1 MFNIWKPYIFNLFL
15 ISLSFISCS
24 KKIIPDKPFLSKTN
38 FKMDS
43 LPESEL
49 NIPIQVNM
57 KPLYQLAEKNVE
69 TTFTSPN
76 WPNDWVTIDCASR
89 YKYQF
94 RRGPL
99 QFTTA
104 GSSMNLGFT
113 GYYKII
119 GSTRVCLGNTVVTP
133 WTPPCR
139 CGFDEG
145 ERSVNV
151 NFINTVKI
159 LPDYKIN
166 LNINS
171 QEPAPLNKCTVC
183 VFDVD
188 ITNQVMKGLKDE
200 LDLAKKAIEDSFGV
214 VDLKPRVQQLWNK
227 LDVSYNLYG
236 LGWLKINPQ
245 KLRLTRLFAQNDSL
259 NIFLGM
265 TAKPVI
271 SFEKTADIMTL
282 APNLDNSVSKPGFNI
297 FLDAILNYD
306 SLSSILNAQLKGK
319 EFDLS
324 KGKSKKVLVVD
335 DCRIY
340 GTGNEK
346 LIIKMGFSG
355 TNSGIAYFTG
365 KPFYDATKKMI
376 EVRDIDFDVKT
387 KNLLLKSA
395 DWLFNKRI
403 INEIT
408 RVSHF
413 DLSAYVDTAKVLINK
428 QLNAEWIKGVK
439 SIGSIYDLKIAGF
452 YPLTEYFIIRS
463 NASGDLAIKVDTMNF
478 NLQ

>member
-1 MFNIWKPYIFNLFL
+1 MFNPLKPTHFFIYLLFL
-15 ISLSFISCS
+15 LATSCS

-57 KPLYQLAEKNVE
+57 KPFYQLAEKKVALVYA
-69 TTFTSPN
+69 SPK
-76 WPNDWVTIDCASR
+76 WPDDWITIDCANR

-94 RRGPL
+94 VRGPL
-99 QFTTA
+99 QFAAA
-104 GSSMNLGFT
+104 GSSLNLGFT

-119 GSTRVCLGNTVVTP
+119 GSTRVCLGNTVVSP
-133 WTPPCR
+133 WTPACR

-145 ERSVNV
+145 ERKVKIS
-151 NFINTVKI
+151 FINTVKI
-159 LPDYKIN
+159 LPDFKVN
-166 LNINS
+166 LNITR
-171 QEPAPLNKCTVC
+171 QEPVPIDKCTVC
-183 VFDVD
+183 IFGAD
-188 ITNQVMKGLKDE
+188 ITNQVMNGLKDE

-214 VDLKPRVQQLWNK
+214 VDLKPQVQQIWNK
-227 LDVSYNLYG
+227 LNVSYNLYG

-245 KLRLTRLFAQNDSL
+245 KIRLTSLVARNDSL

-271 SFEKTADIMTL
+271 SFEKTTDLITL
-282 APNLDNSVSKPGFNI
+282 APNLDNSISKPGFNI
-297 FLDAILNYD
+297 FLDAVLNYD
-306 SLSSILNAQLKGK
+306 SLSNIINAQLKGK

-324 KGKSKKVLVVD
+324 KGKSKKVLVVE

-355 TNSGIAYFTG
+355 SNSGIAYFTG

-387 KNLLLKSA
+387 KSLLLKSA

-403 INEIT
+403 TNEIA
-408 RVSHF
+408 RVSRF
-413 DLSAYVDTAKVLINK
+413 DLSSYIDTAKILINK
-428 QLNAEWIKGVK
+428 LLNTEWIKGVK
-439 SIGSIYDLKIAGF
+439 SIGSINDLKISGF

-463 NASGDLAIKVDTMNF
+463 NANGDLMIKVDAMNF

>member
-1 MFNIWKPYIFNLFL
+1 MSGKGILVSILSIF
-15 ISLSFISCS
+15 SLASCNNRL
-24 KKIIPDKPFLSKTN
+24 IPDKPFLSKTT

-49 NIPIQVNM
+49 SIPIQVNM
-57 KPLYQLAEKNVE
+57 KPLYQLAEKKVA
-69 TTFTSPN
+69 TLFTSPN
-76 WPNDWVTIDCASR
+76 WPEDWISIDCASR

-99 QFTTA
+99 QISAA
-104 GSSMNLGFT
+104 GNSMNLGFT
-113 GYYKII
+113 GFYKII
-119 GSTRVCLGNTVVTP
+119 GSTRVCLGNTVVSP
-133 WTPPCR
+133 WTPACR

-145 ERSVNV
+145 ERRVNV
-151 NFINTVKI
+151 GFTNTVKV
-159 LPDYKIN
+159 LYDYKIN
-166 LNINS
+166 LNINR
-171 QEPAPLNKCTVC
+171 QEPVPVDKCTVC
-183 VFDVD
+183 VFGVD

-200 LDLAKKAIEDSFGV
+200 LDLSKKAMEDSFGV
-214 VDLKPRVQQLWNK
+214 VDLKPHVQQLWNK
-227 LDVSYNLYG
+227 LNASYDLYG

-245 KLRLTRLFAQNDSL
+245 KIRLANMFARNDSL

-271 SFEKTADIMTL
+271 SFERSTDLMTL
-282 APNLDNSVSKPGFNI
+282 VPNIDNSIAKPGFNI
-297 FLDAILNYD
+297 FLDAVLNYD
-306 SLSSILNAQLKGK
+306 SLSNILNAQLKGK
-319 EFDLS
+319 EFDLA
-324 KGKSKKVLVVD
+324 KGKKVVVQ

-346 LIIKMGFSG
+346 LIIKMSFSG
-355 TNSGIAYFTG
+355 SNSGIAYFTG
-365 KPFYDATKKMI
+365 KPFYDENKKLI

-403 INEIT
+403 TTEIA
-408 RVSHF
+408 RVSKF
-413 DLSAYVDTAKVLINK
+413 DLSSYVDTAKILINR

-439 SIGSIYDLKIAGF
+439 SAGSINGLKIVGF
-452 YPLTEYFIIRS
+452 YPMTEQFIIRS
-463 NASGDLAIKVDTMNF
+463 NASGELMIKVDAMSF

>member
-1 MFNIWKPYIFNLFL
+1 MFNTWKTYIFNLFL

-24 KKIIPDKPFLSKTN
+24 KKIIPDKPFLSKTD

-49 NIPIQVNM
+49 NIPIQVNL
-57 KPLYQLAEKNVE
+57 KPLYQLAEKNVA
-69 TTFTSPN
+69 TNFTSLN
-76 WPNDWVTIDCASR
+76 WPNDWVTIDCANR

-99 QFTTA
+99 QFSST

-151 NFINTVKI
+151 NFVNTVKI
-159 LPDYKIN
+159 LPDHKIN
-166 LNINS
+166 LTINR
-171 QEPAPLNKCTVC
+171 QEPVPLNKCNVC

-200 LDLAKKAIEDSFGV
+200 LDLSKKAIEDSFGV
-214 VDLKPRVQQLWNK
+214 VDLKPQVQQLWNK

-259 NIFLGM
+259 NIFIGM

-271 SFEKTADIMTL
+271 SFERTADIMTL
-282 APNLDNSVSKPGFNI
+282 APNLDNSSSKTGFNI
-297 FLDAILNYD
+297 FLDAVLNYD
-306 SLSSILNAQLKGK
+306 SLSNILNAQLKGK

-324 KGKSKKVLVVD
+324 NGKSKKILVVE

-355 TNSGIAYFTG
+355 TSSGIAYFTG
-365 KPFYDATKKMI
+365 KPFYDANKKMI

-403 INEIT
+403 TNEIT
-408 RVSHF
+408 RVSRF
-413 DLSAYVDTAKVLINK
+413 DLSSYIDTAKILINK

-439 SIGSIYDLKIAGF
+439 SIGSISDLKISGF

-463 NASGDLAIKVDTMNF
+463 NASGDLMIKIDAMNF

>member
-1 MFNIWKPYIFNLFL
+1 MFNPMKPTFIFVFFL
-15 ISLSFISCS
+15 LLLASSCS
-24 KKIIPDKPFLSKTN
+24 KRIIPDKPFLSKTN

-57 KPLYQLAEKNVE
+57 KPLYQLAEKNVALVYA
-69 TTFTSPN
+69 SPK
-76 WPNDWVTIDCASR
+76 WPDDWITIDCDSR

-94 RRGPL
+94 VRGPL
-99 QFTTA
+99 QITAA

-119 GSTRVCLGNTVVTP
+119 GSTRVCLGNTVMSP
-133 WTPPCR
+133 WTPACR

-145 ERSVNV
+145 ERRVNV
-151 NFINTVKI
+151 SFINTVKV

-166 LNINS
+166 LAINR
-171 QEPAPLNKCTVC
+171 QEPVPLDKCSVC
-183 VFDVD
+183 FFGAD

-214 VDLKPRVQQLWNK
+214 VDLKPQVQQLWNK
-227 LDVSYNLYG
+227 LNESYNLYG

-245 KLRLTRLFAQNDSL
+245 KIRLTSLFARNDSL

-271 SFEKTADIMTL
+271 SFEKSTDLMTL
-282 APNLDNSVSKPGFNI
+282 APNLDNSISKPGFNI
-297 FLDAILNYD
+297 FLDAVLNYD
-306 SLSSILNAQLKGK
+306 SLSNIINAQLKGK

-324 KGKSKKVLVVD
+324 NGKSKKVLVVE

-365 KPFYDATKKMI
+365 KPFYDVNKKKI

-387 KNLLLKSA
+387 KSLLLKSA

-403 INEIT
+403 TNEIA
-408 RVSHF
+408 RVSKF
-413 DLSAYVDTAKVLINK
+413 DLSNYIDTAKILINK

-439 SIGSIYDLKIAGF
+439 NIGSINDLKISGF
-452 YPLTEYFIIRS
+452 YPLTGYFIIRS
-463 NASGDLAIKVDTMNF
+463 NASGDLMIKVDAMNF

>member
-1 MFNIWKPYIFNLFL
+1 MTGKGILVSILSIF
-15 ISLSFISCS
+15 SLASCNNRL
-24 KKIIPDKPFLSKTN
+24 IPDKPFLSKTT

-49 NIPIQVNM
+49 SIPIQVNM
-57 KPLYQLAEKNVE
+57 KPLYQLAEKKVA
-69 TTFTSPN
+69 TLFTSPN
-76 WPNDWVTIDCASR
+76 WPEDWISIDCASR

-99 QFTTA
+99 QISAA
-104 GSSMNLGFT
+104 GNSMNLGFT
-113 GYYKII
+113 GFYKII
-119 GSTRVCLGNTVVTP
+119 GSTRVCLGNTVVSP
-133 WTPPCR
+133 WTPACR

-145 ERSVNV
+145 ERRVNV
-151 NFINTVKI
+151 GFTNTVKV
-159 LPDYKIN
+159 LYDYKIN
-166 LNINS
+166 LNINR
-171 QEPAPLNKCTVC
+171 QEPVPVDKCTVC
-183 VFDVD
+183 VFGVD

-200 LDLAKKAIEDSFGV
+200 LDLSKKAMEDSFGV
-214 VDLKPRVQQLWNK
+214 VDLKPHVQQLWNK
-227 LDVSYNLYG
+227 LNASYDLYG

-245 KLRLTRLFAQNDSL
+245 KIRLANMFARNDSL

-271 SFEKTADIMTL
+271 SFERSTDLMTL
-282 APNLDNSVSKPGFNI
+282 VPNIDNSIAKPGFNI
-297 FLDAILNYD
+297 FLDAVLNYD
-306 SLSSILNAQLKGK
+306 SLSNILNAQLKGK
-319 EFDLS
+319 EFDLA
-324 KGKSKKVLVVD
+324 KGKKVVVQ

-346 LIIKMGFSG
+346 LIIKMSFSG
-355 TNSGIAYFTG
+355 SNSGIAYFTG
-365 KPFYDATKKMI
+365 KPFYDENKKLI

-403 INEIT
+403 TTEIA
-408 RVSHF
+408 RVSKF
-413 DLSAYVDTAKVLINK
+413 DLSSYVDTAKILINR

-439 SIGSIYDLKIAGF
+439 SAGSINGLKIVGF
-452 YPLTEYFIIRS
+452 YPMTEQFIIRS
-463 NASGDLAIKVDTMNF
+463 NASGELMIKVDAMSF

>member
-1 MFNIWKPYIFNLFL
+1 MTGKGILVSILSIF
-15 ISLSFISCS
+15 SLASCNNRL
-24 KKIIPDKPFLSKTN
+24 IPDKPFLSKTT

-49 NIPIQVNM
+49 SIPIQVNM
-57 KPLYQLAEKNVE
+57 KPLYQLAEKKVA
-69 TTFTSPN
+69 TLFTSPN
-76 WPNDWVTIDCASR
+76 WPEDWISIDCASR

-99 QFTTA
+99 QISAA
-104 GSSMNLGFT
+104 GNSMNLGFT
-113 GYYKII
+113 GFYKII
-119 GSTRVCLGNTVVTP
+119 GSTRVCLGNTVVSP
-133 WTPPCR
+133 WTPACR

-145 ERSVNV
+145 ERRVNV
-151 NFINTVKI
+151 GFTNTVKV
-159 LPDYKIN
+159 LYDYKIN
-166 LNINS
+166 LNINR
-171 QEPAPLNKCTVC
+171 QEPVPVDKCTVC
-183 VFDVD
+183 VFGVD

-200 LDLAKKAIEDSFGV
+200 LDLSKKAMEDSFGV
-214 VDLKPRVQQLWNK
+214 VDLKPHVQQLWNK
-227 LDVSYNLYG
+227 LNASYDLYG

-245 KLRLTRLFAQNDSL
+245 KIRLTNMFARNDSL

-271 SFEKTADIMTL
+271 SFERSTDQMTL
-282 APNLDNSVSKPGFNI
+282 VPNIDNSISKPGFNI
-297 FLDAILNYD
+297 FLDAVLNYD
-306 SLSSILNAQLKGK
+306 SLSNILNAQLKGK
-319 EFDLS
+319 EFDLA
-324 KGKSKKVLVVD
+324 KGKKVVVQ

-346 LIIKMGFSG
+346 LIIKMSFSG
-355 TNSGIAYFTG
+355 SNSGIAYFTG
-365 KPFYDATKKMI
+365 KPFYDENKKLI

-403 INEIT
+403 TTEIA
-408 RVSHF
+408 RVSKF
-413 DLSAYVDTAKVLINK
+413 DLSSYVDTAKILINR

-439 SIGSIYDLKIAGF
+439 SAGSINGLKIVGF
-452 YPLTEYFIIRS
+452 YPMTEQFIIRS
-463 NASGDLAIKVDTMNF
+463 NASGELMIKVDAMSF

>member
-1 MFNIWKPYIFNLFL
+1 
-15 ISLSFISCS
+15 
-24 KKIIPDKPFLSKTN
+24 
-38 FKMDS
+38 MDS
-43 LPESEL
+43 LPESEV

-57 KPLYQLAEKNVE
+57 KPFYQLAEKNVS

-76 WPNDWVTIDCASR
+76 WPENWITIDCANR

-99 QFTTA
+99 QFIA
-104 GSSMNLGFT
+104 SGNMMNLAFT

-119 GSTRVCLGNTVVTP
+119 GSTRVCVGNAVVSP

-145 ERSVNV
+145 ERRVNV
-151 NFINTVKI
+151 SFTNTVKV

-166 LNINS
+166 LDIVR
-171 QEPAPLNKCTVC
+171 QEPVAIDKCTVC
-183 VFDVD
+183 IFGVD
-188 ITNQVMKGLKDE
+188 ITNQVMKGLKTE
-200 LDLAKKAIEDSFGV
+200 LDLAKKAILDSFGV
-214 VDLKPRVQQLWNK
+214 VDLRPQVQQLWNK

-245 KLRLTRLFAQNDSL
+245 KIKLTRLFGHNDSL
-259 NIFLGM
+259 NILLGM

-271 SFEKTADIMTL
+271 SFEKSADVMTL
-282 APNLDNSVSKPGFNI
+282 APNMDNSVSRPGFNI
-297 FLDAILNYD
+297 FLDAVLNYD
-306 SLSSILNAQLKGK
+306 SLSNIINAQLKGK

-324 KGKSKKVLVVD
+324 KGKAKKILVVE

-346 LIIKMGFSG
+346 LIIKMSFSG

-365 KPFYDATKKMI
+365 KPFYNAIKKMI

-387 KNLLLKSA
+387 KNILLKSA

-403 INEIT
+403 TNEIA
-408 RVSHF
+408 RVSKF
-413 DLSAYVDTAKVLINK
+413 DLSNYIDTAKILINR
-428 QLNAEWIKGVK
+428 QLNAEWIKGIK
-439 SIGSIYDLKIAGF
+439 STGNINDLKIAGF
-452 YPLTEYFIIRS
+452 YPLTEHFIIRS
-463 NASGDLAIKVDTMNF
+463 NASGELMIKVDAMSF

>member
-1 MFNIWKPYIFNLFL
+1 MFNTLKPVLAICF
-15 ISLSFISCS
+15 ISLLAFSCS
-24 KKIIPDKPFLSKTN
+24 NRLIPDKPFLSKTS

-43 LPESEL
+43 LPESEVS
-49 NIPIQVNM
+49 IPIQVNM
-57 KPLYQLAEKNVE
+57 KPLYHLAEKNVD
-69 TTFTSPN
+69 TVFTSPH
-76 WPNDWVTIDCASR
+76 WPEDWISIDCANR

-99 QFTTA
+99 QFSAA
-104 GSSMNLGFT
+104 GNAMNLGFT

-119 GSTRVCLGNTVVTP
+119 GSTRVCLGNTVVSP
-133 WTPPCR
+133 WTPACR

-145 ERSVNV
+145 ERKVNV
-151 NFINTVKI
+151 GFVNTVQV
-159 LPDYKIN
+159 LNNYKLN
-166 LNINS
+166 LTITR
-171 QEPAPLNKCTVC
+171 QEPVPLDKCTVC
-183 VFDVD
+183 FFGAD

-200 LDLAKKAIEDSFGV
+200 LDLAKKAIQDSFGV
-214 VDLKPRVQQLWNK
+214 VDIKPQVQQLWNK
-227 LDVSYNLYG
+227 LNSSYNLYG

-245 KLRLTRLFAQNDSL
+245 KIRLTRLFARNDSL

-271 SFEKTADIMTL
+271 SFEKSNDLMTL
-282 APNLDNSVSKPGFNI
+282 VPEIDNSMAKPGFNI
-297 FLDAILNYD
+297 FLDAVLNYD
-306 SLSSILNAQLKGK
+306 SLSTIINTQLKGK
-319 EFDLS
+319 EFDLTS
-324 KGKSKKVLVVD
+324 GKSKKVIVVD

-346 LIIKMGFSG
+346 LIIKMSFSG
-355 TNSGIAYFTG
+355 SNSGIAYFTG
-365 KPFYDATKKMI
+365 KPFYDASKKMI

-403 INEIT
+403 TNEIT
-408 RVSHF
+408 RVSRF
-413 DLSAYVDTAKVLINK
+413 DLSTYVDSAKILINR

-439 SIGSIYDLKIAGF
+439 SAGTINDLRIAGF

-463 NASGDLAIKVDTMNF
+463 NASGDLQIKVDAMSF

>member
-1 MFNIWKPYIFNLFL
+1 MFNILKSYIFNLFL
-15 ISLSFISCS
+15 ISLLFVSCS
-24 KKIIPDKPFLSKTN
+24 KRIIPDKPFLSKTN

-43 LPESEL
+43 LPESEV

-57 KPLYQLAEKNVE
+57 KPFYQLAEKNVA
-69 TTFTSPN
+69 TVFTSPN
-76 WPNDWVTIDCASR
+76 WPDDWVTADCANR

-99 QFTTA
+99 QFA
-104 GSSMNLGFT
+104 ASGNSMNLGFT
-113 GYYKII
+113 GYYRII
-119 GSTRVCLGNTVVTP
+119 GSTRVCLGNTVVSP
-133 WTPPCR
+133 WTPACR

-145 ERSVNV
+145 ERKVNV
-151 NFINTVKI
+151 GFVNTVQV
-159 LPDYKIN
+159 LNNYKIN
-166 LNINS
+166 LNIAR
-171 QEPAPLNKCTVC
+171 QEPVPVDKCTVC
-183 VFDVD
+183 FFGTD

-200 LDLAKKAIEDSFGV
+200 LDLAKKAIQDSFGIIE
-214 VDLKPRVQQLWNK
+214 LKPQVQQLWNK
-227 LDVSYNLYG
+227 LNTSFNLYG

-245 KLRLTRLFAQNDSL
+245 KIRLTRLFASNDSL

-271 SFEKTADIMTL
+271 SFERSNDLMTL
-282 APNLDNSVSKPGFNI
+282 VPDIDNSVSKPGFNI
-297 FLDAILNYD
+297 FLDAVLNYD
-306 SLSSILNAQLKGK
+306 SLSNILNAQLKGK

-324 KGKSKKVLVVD
+324 NGKAKKILVVE

-340 GTGNEK
+340 GAGNEK
-346 LIIKMGFSG
+346 LIIKMSFSG
-355 TNSGIAYFTG
+355 SNSGIAYFTG
-365 KPFYDATKKMI
+365 KPFYDANKRMI

-403 INEIT
+403 TNEIT
-408 RVSHF
+408 RVSRF
-413 DLSAYVDTAKVLINK
+413 DLSNYVDTAKILINR
-428 QLNAEWIKGVK
+428 QLNTEWIKGVR
-439 SIGSIYDLKIAGF
+439 STGTISDLKIAGF

-463 NASGDLAIKVDTMNF
+463 NASGDLMIKVDAMSF

>member
-1 MFNIWKPYIFNLFL
+1 MFNTWKATFFILIL
-15 ISLSFISCS
+15 ISQFFISCS
-24 KKIIPDKPFLSKTN
+24 KRIIPDKPFLSKTN

-43 LPESEL
+43 LPESEV

-57 KPLYQLAEKNVE
+57 KPFYQLAEKNVS

-76 WPNDWVTIDCASR
+76 WPEDWITIDCANR

-99 QFTTA
+99 QFIA
-104 GSSMNLGFT
+104 SGNMMNLAFT

-119 GSTRVCLGNTVVTP
+119 GSTRVCVGNAVVSP

-145 ERSVNV
+145 ERRVNV
-151 NFINTVKI
+151 SFTNTVKV

-166 LNINS
+166 LDIVR
-171 QEPAPLNKCTVC
+171 QEPVAIDKCTVC
-183 VFDVD
+183 IFGVD
-188 ITNQVMKGLKDE
+188 ITNQVMKGLKTE
-200 LDLAKKAIEDSFGV
+200 LDLAKKAILDSFGV
-214 VDLKPRVQQLWNK
+214 VDLRPQVQQLWNK

-245 KLRLTRLFAQNDSL
+245 KIKLTRLFGHNDSL
-259 NIFLGM
+259 NILLGM

-271 SFEKTADIMTL
+271 SFEKSADVMTL
-282 APNLDNSVSKPGFNI
+282 APNMDNSVSRPGFNI
-297 FLDAILNYD
+297 FLDAVLNYD
-306 SLSSILNAQLKGK
+306 SLSNIINAQLKGK

-324 KGKSKKVLVVD
+324 KGKAKKILVVE

-346 LIIKMGFSG
+346 LIIKMSFSG

-365 KPFYDATKKMI
+365 KPFYNAIKKMI

-387 KNLLLKSA
+387 KNILLKSA

-403 INEIT
+403 TNEIA
-408 RVSHF
+408 RVSKF
-413 DLSAYVDTAKVLINK
+413 DLSNYIDTAKILINR
-428 QLNAEWIKGVK
+428 QLNAEWIKGIK
-439 SIGSIYDLKIAGF
+439 STGNINDLKIAGF
-452 YPLTEYFIIRS
+452 YPLTEHFIIRS
-463 NASGDLAIKVDTMNF
+463 NASGELMIKVDAMSF

>member
-1 MFNIWKPYIFNLFL
+1 MFNTWKPFL
-15 ISLSFISCS
+15 AICFISLLAFSCS
-24 KKIIPDKPFLSKTN
+24 NRLIPDKPFLSKTS
-38 FKMDS
+38 FRMDS
-43 LPESEL
+43 LPESEVT
-49 NIPIQVNM
+49 IPIQVNM
-57 KPLYQLAEKNVE
+57 KPLYQLAEKNVD
-69 TTFTSPN
+69 TVFTSPH
-76 WPNDWVTIDCASR
+76 WPEDWIAIDCANR

-99 QFTTA
+99 QFSAA
-104 GSSMNLGFT
+104 GNAMNLGFT

-119 GSTRVCLGNTVVTP
+119 GSTRVCLGNTVVSP
-133 WTPPCR
+133 WTPACR

-145 ERSVNV
+145 ERKVNV
-151 NFINTVKI
+151 GFVNTVQV
-159 LPDYKIN
+159 LNNYKLN
-166 LNINS
+166 LIITR
-171 QEPAPLNKCTVC
+171 QEPVPVDKCTVC
-183 VFDVD
+183 FFGAD

-200 LDLAKKAIEDSFGV
+200 LDLAKKAIQDSFGV
-214 VDLKPRVQQLWNK
+214 VDIKPQVQQLWNK
-227 LDVSYNLYG
+227 LNLSYNLYG

-245 KLRLTRLFAQNDSL
+245 KIRFTRLFARNDSL

-271 SFEKTADIMTL
+271 SFEKSNDLMTL
-282 APNLDNSVSKPGFNI
+282 VPEIDNSIAKPGFNI

-306 SLSSILNAQLKGK
+306 SLSTIINTQLKGK
-319 EFDLS
+319 EFDLTS
-324 KGKSKKVLVVD
+324 GKSKKVIVVD

-346 LIIKMGFSG
+346 LIIKMSFSG
-355 TNSGIAYFTG
+355 SNSGIAYFTG
-365 KPFYDATKKMI
+365 KPFYDASKKMI

-403 INEIT
+403 TNEIT
-408 RVSHF
+408 RVSRF
-413 DLSAYVDTAKVLINK
+413 DLSTYVDSAKILINR

-439 SIGSIYDLKIAGF
+439 SAGTINELRIAGF

-463 NASGDLAIKVDTMNF
+463 NASGDLQIKVDVMSF

>member
-1 MFNIWKPYIFNLFL
+1 MTGKGILVLILSIF
-15 ISLSFISCS
+15 SLASCNNRL
-24 KKIIPDKPFLSKTN
+24 IPDKPFLSKTT

-49 NIPIQVNM
+49 SIPIQVNM
-57 KPLYQLAEKNVE
+57 KPLYQLAEKKVA
-69 TTFTSPN
+69 TLFTSPN
-76 WPNDWVTIDCASR
+76 WPEDWISIDCASR

-99 QFTTA
+99 QISAA
-104 GSSMNLGFT
+104 GNSMNLGFT
-113 GYYKII
+113 GFYKII
-119 GSTRVCLGNTVVTP
+119 GSTRVCLGNTVVSP
-133 WTPPCR
+133 WTPACR

-145 ERSVNV
+145 ERRVNV
-151 NFINTVKI
+151 GFTNTVKV
-159 LPDYKIN
+159 LYDYKIN
-166 LNINS
+166 LNINR
-171 QEPAPLNKCTVC
+171 QEPVPVDKCTVC
-183 VFDVD
+183 VFGVD

-200 LDLAKKAIEDSFGV
+200 LDLSKKAMEDSFGV
-214 VDLKPRVQQLWNK
+214 VDLKPHVQQLWNK
-227 LDVSYNLYG
+227 LNASYDLYG

-245 KLRLTRLFAQNDSL
+245 KIRLANMFARNDSL

-271 SFEKTADIMTL
+271 SFERSTDLMTL
-282 APNLDNSVSKPGFNI
+282 VPNIDNSISKPGFNI
-297 FLDAILNYD
+297 FLDAVLNYD
-306 SLSSILNAQLKGK
+306 SLSNILNAQLKGK
-319 EFDLS
+319 EFDLA
-324 KGKSKKVLVVD
+324 KGKKVVVQ

-346 LIIKMGFSG
+346 LIIKMSFSG
-355 TNSGIAYFTG
+355 SNSGIAYFTG
-365 KPFYDATKKMI
+365 KPFYDENKKLI

-403 INEIT
+403 TTEIA
-408 RVSHF
+408 RVSKF
-413 DLSAYVDTAKVLINK
+413 DLSSYVDTAKILINR

-439 SIGSIYDLKIAGF
+439 SAGSINGLKIVGF
-452 YPLTEYFIIRS
+452 YPMTEQFIIRS
-463 NASGDLAIKVDTMNF
+463 NASGELMIKVDAMSF